1 MKTWFNSIQLTV
13 GKKLYASFIAIL
25 ILMCVL
31 AWFTT
36 AGIRNV
42 SQKTTE
48 ITKHW
53 MVGVEIINHI
63 NYLMEHVL
71 ALETQ
76 SLIEPDPSAKQ
87 SINDQVSQTIKEI
100 DQQFQTYEKKKYDRR
115 GT

>member
-1 MKTWFNSIQLTV
+1 MCACLVYHCGN
-13 GKKLYASFIAIL
+13 KK
-25 ILMCVL
+25 
-31 AWFTT
+31 
-36 AGIRNV
+36 R
-42 SQKTTE
+42 QPETTE

-87 SINDQVSQTIKEI
+87 SINDQVSQTILKRSTSNFRLTKE
-100 DQQFQTYEKKKYDRR
+100 KYDRR